1 MQINFYATLRQ
12 ITGRKTVE
20 LPLPQGTT
28 VRALLA
34 AVIERYPAMRTQLLR
49 EDGELHGHVHVFIN
63 GRDTPFLEQTLETV
77 LSADDN
83 VDIFPAVGGG

>member
-12 ITGRKTVE
+12 ITGHKTVDLA
-20 LPLPQGTT
+20 LPEGTT
-28 VRALLA
+28 VRALLQ
-34 AVIERYPAMRTQLLR
+34 AVIERYPAMRSQLLR

-63 GRDTPFLEQTLETV
+63 GRDVPFLEQTLETV
-77 LSADDN
+77 LSEDDN